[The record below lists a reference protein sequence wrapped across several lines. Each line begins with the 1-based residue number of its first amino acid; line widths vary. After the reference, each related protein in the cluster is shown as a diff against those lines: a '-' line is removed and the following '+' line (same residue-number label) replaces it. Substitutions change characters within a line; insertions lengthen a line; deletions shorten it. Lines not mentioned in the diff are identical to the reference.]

1 MSQTNIDS
9 SSHVKKNKQRPPFKT
24 ELSNAPLQIIGMA
37 IYSVQKAEKSISQH
51 CGIIIWCSSHS
62 CSVWFGESERGCAA
76 EISPPLFTFKKRKL
90 TAKQVTSQLCL
101 CMKEGEKKLQISV
114 GSSVQPAVFWEAEGR
129 RCGPVRSLKGIRTCT
144 ELVPV
149 FPEHLQ
155 RPWLCTGASLTHGK
169 SSLLTAGKWS
179 CSCFFQKRK
188 WIDGG

>member
-1 MSQTNIDS
+1 MGS
-9 SSHVKKNKQRPPFKT
+9 SFDALLTAAASDLVKVKEDVQQRSP
-24 ELSNAPLQIIGMA
+24 
-37 IYSVQKAEKSISQH
+37 
-51 CGIIIWCSSHS
+51 
-62 CSVWFGESERGCAA
+62 
-76 EISPPLFTFKKRKL
+76 PPLFTFKKQKL

-155 RPWLCTGASLTHGK
+155 RP
-169 SSLLTAGKWS
+169 
-179 CSCFFQKRK
+179 
-188 WIDGG
+188 